1 MAKEE
6 EKYWHSAAFEKT
18 KDLMHIGWRLQDLAD
33 ALHTVGNTK
42 LSDELNS
49 LGKDILEAQDTI
61 SRKISEGCHEQ
72 FVQSE
77 QSAKNTVL
85 AALAICNH
93 EANAFELGR
102 QSANSD

>member
-18 KDLMHIGWRLQDLAD
+18 KDLIHTGWRLQNLAD
-33 ALHTVGNTK
+33 ALYTVGNPK
-42 LSDELNS
+42 LADELYS
-49 LGKDILEAQDTI
+49 LGKDVLEAQDTI
-61 SRKISEGCHEQ
+61 SKKVGEGCHEQ
-72 FVQSE
+72 FIQSE

-85 AALAICNH
+85 AALAVCNH